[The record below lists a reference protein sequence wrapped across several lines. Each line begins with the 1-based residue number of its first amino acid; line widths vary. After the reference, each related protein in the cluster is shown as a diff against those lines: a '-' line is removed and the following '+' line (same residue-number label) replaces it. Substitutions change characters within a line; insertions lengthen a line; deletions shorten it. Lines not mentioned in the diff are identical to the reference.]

1 MMDREKLIITYFKL
15 NEKERQKC
23 FLLNSTHDIDKTKL
37 FAVGKAHFAVLD
49 DDGRVIAYGDNSC
62 GQCDTQGWENV
73 SKIVAGDYHTAAL
86 LNDGTVVAAGDN
98 TYGQCNVG
106 MWNGITDIY
115 AMNNLTVG
123 VQADGTVTV
132 AARTQRNENNGQSQA
147 QHKNNTANIPNHN
160 QTKPTDSSSF
170 EWEKEEDGVII
181 TKYKGSEETV
191 VIPEDIQGKPVRAVG
206 FHVFWHNSAVKNVVL
221 PKNLRSIGI
230 GAFGYCTNLENLE
243 IQYGTEKIGISAFYS
258 CGKLKTL
265 TLPESVTTIGA
276 SAFERCT
283 NLTEIVIPDSVQII
297 NADAFAGCNKINK
310 VEISPQTRERIDPR
324 GEIFPKSEQ
333 SEPTDYSNF
342 EWIEEE
348 DGVIITKYKG
358 NAETV
363 VVPETIQNK
372 PVREI
377 GFHAF
382 WDNSTAKH
390 LVLPK
395 NLRVI
400 CDRAFDLCNNLE
412 KLEIPY
418 GTEKIGSFSFVF
430 CRKLE
435 ILTLPQSVK
444 EIGSHAFAKCTNLRK
459 IVIPDS
465 IQTISKYAFDSCTK
479 AKEII
484 ISPQTRER
492 VDPWGEILPK

>member
-1 MMDREKLIITYFKL
+1 MDKSIIISYFKL
-15 NEKERQKC
+15 NEKERQEN
-23 FLLNSTHDIDKTKL
+23 FLTNSTQEIIKTKH
-37 FAVGKAHFAVLD
+37 FAIGKAHFVFLN

-73 SKIVAGDYHTAAL
+73 SKVVAGDYHTAAL
-86 LNDGTVVAAGDN
+86 LRDGTVVATGDN
-98 TYGQCNVG
+98 THGQCNVG
-106 MWNGITDIY
+106 EWKNITDIY
-115 AMNNLTVG
+115 AVNHLTVG

-132 AARTQRNENNGQSQA
+132 AARTQQNENNGQPQPI
-147 QHKNNTANIPNHN
+147 NNTTNIPNPN
-160 QTKPTDSSSF
+160 QTKPSGYRECIDF
-170 EWEKEEDGVII
+170 ERIEKKDGITI
-181 TKYKGSEETV
+181 TKYRGSEETV
-191 VIPEDIQGKPVRAVG
+191 VIPETIEGKPVRVIGDSAFKYNSDVK
-206 FHVFWHNSAVKNVVL
+206 HVIL
-221 PKNLRSIGI
+221 PENLRVIAI
-230 GAFGYCTNLENLE
+230 NAFSYCTNLENVE
-243 IQYGTEKIGISAFYS
+243 IPHGTEEIGVLSFFSCSKIQKMIIPDSVKEIGSYAFGD
-258 CGKLKTL
+258 CK
-265 TLPESVTTIGA
+265 
-276 SAFERCT
+276 
-283 NLTEIVIPDSVQII
+283 NLREVVIPDSVQSVGIC
-297 NADAFAGCNKINK
+297 AFNDCKKLKK
-310 VEISPQTRERIDPR
+310 VNISPQTRERLDPR
-324 GEIFPKSEQ
+324 GEILPKSEQ
-333 SEPTDYSNF
+333 SEPSDYSDF

-348 DGVIITKYKG
+348 NRIIITKYKG

-363 VVPETIQNK
+363 FVPETIQNK

-400 CDRAFDLCNNLE
+400 CDRAFDLCDNLE

-492 VDPWGEILPK
+492 IDPRGEILPK

>member
-1 MMDREKLIITYFKL
+1 MVNREKLIITYFKL

-62 GQCDTQGWENV
+62 GQCDTQGWENAA
-73 SKIVAGDYHTAAL
+73 KIVAGDYHTVAL
-86 LNDGTVVAAGDN
+86 LNDGTVVATGDN

-106 MWNGITDIY
+106 AWKNITDIY

-132 AARTQRNENNGQSQA
+132 AARTQQNENNGQSQA

-181 TKYKGSEETV
+181 TKCKGSEETV

-206 FHVFWHNSAVKNVVL
+206 FHVFWRNSAVKNVVL

-243 IQYGTEKIGISAFYS
+243 IQYGTEEIGISAFYS

-297 NADAFAGCNKINK
+297 NADAFAGCNKINR
-310 VEISPQTRERIDPR
+310 VE
-324 GEIFPKSEQ
+324 
-333 SEPTDYSNF
+333 
-342 EWIEEE
+342 
-348 DGVIITKYKG
+348 
-358 NAETV
+358 
-363 VVPETIQNK
+363 
-372 PVREI
+372 
-377 GFHAF
+377 
-382 WDNSTAKH
+382 
-390 LVLPK
+390 
-395 NLRVI
+395 
-400 CDRAFDLCNNLE
+400 
-412 KLEIPY
+412 
-418 GTEKIGSFSFVF
+418 
-430 CRKLE
+430 
-435 ILTLPQSVK
+435 
-444 EIGSHAFAKCTNLRK
+444 
-459 IVIPDS
+459 
-465 IQTISKYAFDSCTK
+465 
-479 AKEII
+479 

-492 VDPWGEILPK
+492 VDPRGEIFLESKRTEPTDYRNFEWKEVRFGVEITKYKGNEETVVIPETIQGKPVRVIGDSAFKYNPDVKCVRLPKNLSVIAINAFSCCKNLKNVEIPYGTEEIGVLSFFSCGKLESLTLPDSVKEIGSYAFGDCTNLREIVIPDSVQSIGVGAFNDCKKINKVEISPQTRYRVDPMGEILPK